1 MTPKSIDLILDL
13 EIQRPFD
20 PQLDSE
26 GEVVPYYSKNEGV
39 MCILRV
45 EKQKDRTYKFSY
57 CEAGQTELRED
68 MHGDQSL
75 E

>member
-1 MTPKSIDLILDL
+1 M
-13 EIQRPFD
+13 
-20 PQLDSE
+20 
-26 GEVVPYYSKNEGV
+26 VPYFSKNEGI

-45 EKQKDRTYKFSY
+45 EKQQDRTFKFSY

-68 MHGDQSL
+68 MHGDQSV

>member
-1 MTPKSIDLILDL
+1 M
-13 EIQRPFD
+13 
-20 PQLDSE
+20 
-26 GEVVPYYSKNEGV
+26 PYYSKNEGV